1 MPFLAVSFDNETAT
15 GDSTIA
21 SLFNSYFHSIFTPGP
36 DLSQYQFSLSE
47 PSVVLEDF
55 DITVHDV
62 FIHLRSLDPS
72 KATGIDV
79 IPAAFLKYCATTLC
93 EPIHHLLD
101 HCLAQSYLP
110 TEWRT
115 HMVTPL

>member
-1 MPFLAVSFDNETAT
+1 MKLQLATPRLPPYSILTFIPFLLLDQTCLSI
-15 GDSTIA
+15 S
-21 SLFNSYFHSIFTPGP
+21 SHS
-36 DLSQYQFSLSE
+36 Q

-101 HCLAQSYLP
+101 QCLAQSYLP